1 MIAEQRS
8 LIQDLAR
15 SNEDYTRKFEQL
27 KLNCDSVPVHPEPI
41 LADHYNSMPTPKTTT
56 TQRSVHASAVGA
68 TSLRG
73 PSTGAQGLGPGPYM
87 GSWYSHESDTSLPDQ
102 FSWLQQQYRK
112 LMSTL
117 LMEVSASTYEI
128 ADDSRSRIKAEIVTI
143 HIREMEHIEQIQ
155 YSRPASLARPMAGP
169 VQQMQAQQCSY
180 SSLKPNQQMQI
191 QQIQAQQQSRM
202 QNPLMQAQQESF
214 SGPIPIKQMQQ
225 SYNSQMPPQQRQAQK
240 HSFGSLMR
248 NQQMQAQQE
257 CFSSP
262 IQIERKQQ
270 SYNSQMPLQQMQS
283 QKHSYSSLMQNQ
295 QMQGQ
300 QQSFSNQSAG
310 DYSASKINRDQIGTP
325 LLYKALPMPLPQDA
339 TYQDNSLQPLGIGAK
354 SHSTRGEHEQT
365 SAAESRRPMASMS
378 GASPPLGGPSQHSAM
393 GPMAAIPRYGTSSS
407 GVYSPATTL
416 DSGTQMPLSK
426 PLPYWTSLSLPPAAQ
441 SPFQGRHHTLPNP
454 DKAVAQESSNYG
466 PSVPQ
471 YYPPRAESPTLVSQ
485 GHASKPVSSRT
496 SGASKR
502 KLDSTSLSSQLP
514 VIDPYFSH
522 SKNISSSPRL
532 YKNERR
538 RNDHTAVTE
547 NTKTS
552 KVGASGEMHLAT
564 SCKHSGYQKASE
576 NNAVYSRDAISYN
589 AHRESSLERTLENH
603 TPEDWAENVVDELL
617 AAWTTLPVSAIRPA
631 SQHAGFAVVAV

>member
-27 KLNCDSVPVHPEPI
+27 KLSCDSVPVHPEPI
-41 LADHYNSMPTPKTTT
+41 LADHYNSRPTPKITT
-56 TQRSVHASAVGA
+56 TQGSVHASAVGA

-87 GSWYSHESDTSLPDQ
+87 GSWYFHEPDTSLPDQ
-102 FSWLQQQYRK
+102 ISWLQQQYRK

-117 LMEVSASTYEI
+117 LMEVSAPTYEI

-143 HIREMEHIEQIQ
+143 HIHEMEHMEQIQ
-155 YSRPASLARPMAGP
+155 YSRPASLARPMVGP
-169 VQQMQAQQCSY
+169 VQEMQAQQCSYSSLMQNQQMQGQQQHSY

-191 QQIQAQQQSRM
+191 QQIQAHQKSRM
-202 QNPLMQAQQESF
+202 RNQQTQAQQQSF
-214 SGPIPIKQMQQ
+214 SGPIPIEQMQQ
-225 SYNSQMPPQQRQAQK
+225 SFNSQRP
-240 HSFGSLMR
+240 L
-248 NQQMQAQQE
+248 QQMQAQQ
-257 CFSSP
+257 
-262 IQIERKQQ
+262 Q
-270 SYNSQMPLQQMQS
+270 SFNGSIPGE
-283 QKHSYSSLMQNQ
+283 

-300 QQSFSNQSAG
+300 QKSFSSQSAW
-310 DYSASKINRDQIGTP
+310 DYSASKINWGQIGTP
-325 LLYKALPMPLPQDA
+325 HKALPMPQNA
-339 TYQDNSLQPLGIGAK
+339 TYQYHSLQPLGMGAN

-365 SAAESRRPMASMS
+365 SAAQSGPPMASMS

-393 GPMAAIPRYGTSSS
+393 GPMAATPRYGTSSS

-416 DSGTQMPLSK
+416 DSETQMPLSK
-426 PLPYWTSLSLPPAAQ
+426 PLPYWTSLSLSPAAQ

-454 DKAVAQESSNYG
+454 DEAVAQESSNYG

-471 YYPPRAESPTLVSQ
+471 NCPPRAESPTLVSQ

-502 KLDSTSLSSQLP
+502 KLDSTGLSSQLP

-532 YKNERR
+532 YKNARR

-552 KVGASGEMHLAT
+552 EVGASGEMHRAT
-564 SCKHSGYQKASE
+564 SCKDSGNQKE

-589 AHRESSLERTLENH
+589 AHREISLERTLENH

>member
-27 KLNCDSVPVHPEPI
+27 KLSCDSVPVHPEPI

-102 FSWLQQQYRK
+102 LSWLQQQYRK

-117 LMEVSASTYEI
+117 LMEVSAPTYEI

-143 HIREMEHIEQIQ
+143 HIREMEHMEQIQ

-169 VQQMQAQQCSY
+169 VQQRQAQQYSL

-191 QQIQAQQQSRM
+191 QQIQAQPKSR
-202 QNPLMQAQQESF
+202 
-214 SGPIPIKQMQQ
+214 
-225 SYNSQMPPQQRQAQK
+225 
-240 HSFGSLMR
+240 MR
-248 NQQMQAQQE
+248 NQQTQAQQQS
-257 CFSSP
+257 FSYP
-262 IQIERKQQ
+262 IPIEPMQH
-270 SYNSQMPLQQMQS
+270 SFNSQVPLQQAQQQDLNGS
-283 QKHSYSSLMQNQ
+283 IPGE

-300 QQSFSNQSAG
+300 QQHSFCSQSAW

-325 LLYKALPMPLPQDA
+325 LLYKALPMPQDA
-339 TYQDNSLQPLGIGAK
+339 TYQDNSLQPLGMGAN

-365 SAAESRRPMASMS
+365 SAAPLRLPTASIS

-393 GPMAAIPRYGTSSS
+393 GPMAATPRYGTSSS
-407 GVYSPATTL
+407 GVYSPVTTL
-416 DSGTQMPLSK
+416 DSGTQMPLPK
-426 PLPYWTSLSLPPAAQ
+426 PLPYWTSMSLSPAAQ
-441 SPFQGRHHTLPNP
+441 SPFQGRRHTLPIP

-466 PSVPQ
+466 LGVPQ
-471 YYPPRAESPTLVSQ
+471 SYPPRAESPTLVSQ

-496 SGASKR
+496 SVACRRKR
-502 KLDSTSLSSQLP
+502 
-514 VIDPYFSH
+514 
-522 SKNISSSPRL
+522 PRL
-532 YKNERR
+532 NKNARR
-538 RNDHTAVTE
+538 RIDYTTVTKD
-547 NTKTS
+547 TKTS

-564 SCKHSGYQKASE
+564 SCKDSGNQKASE
-576 NNAVYSRDAISYN
+576 NNAAYSRDAISYN

-603 TPEDWAENVVDELL
+603 APEDWAENVVDELL

-631 SQHAGFAVVAV
+631 SQRAGFAVVAV

>member
-27 KLNCDSVPVHPEPI
+27 KLSCDSVPVHPEPI

-102 FSWLQQQYRK
+102 LSWLQQQYRK

-117 LMEVSASTYEI
+117 LMEVSAPTYEI

-143 HIREMEHIEQIQ
+143 HIREMEHMEQIQ

-169 VQQMQAQQCSY
+169 VQQRQAQQYSL

-191 QQIQAQQQSRM
+191 QQIQAQPKSR
-202 QNPLMQAQQESF
+202 
-214 SGPIPIKQMQQ
+214 
-225 SYNSQMPPQQRQAQK
+225 
-240 HSFGSLMR
+240 MR
-248 NQQMQAQQE
+248 NQQTQAQQQS
-257 CFSSP
+257 FSYP
-262 IQIERKQQ
+262 IPIEPMQH
-270 SYNSQMPLQQMQS
+270 SFNSQVPLQQAQQQDLNGS
-283 QKHSYSSLMQNQ
+283 IPGE

-300 QQSFSNQSAG
+300 QQHSFCSQSAW

-325 LLYKALPMPLPQDA
+325 LPLPMPQDA
-339 TYQDNSLQPLGIGAK
+339 TYQ
-354 SHSTRGEHEQT
+354 
-365 SAAESRRPMASMS
+365 
-378 GASPPLGGPSQHSAM
+378 SQHSAM
-393 GPMAAIPRYGTSSS
+393 GAMGLPPNYRTSSS

-426 PLPYWTSLSLPPAAQ
+426 PLPYWTSMSLSPAAQ
-441 SPFQGRHHTLPNP
+441 SPFSTSFDMP
-454 DKAVAQESSNYG
+454 VAQESSNYG
-466 PSVPQ
+466 PSIPQ
-471 YYPPRAESPTLVSQ
+471 NSPPRAESPTLVSQ

-496 SGASKR
+496 SAACKR
-502 KLDSTSLSSQLP
+502 KR
-514 VIDPYFSH
+514 
-522 SKNISSSPRL
+522 PRL
-532 YKNERR
+532 NKNARR
-538 RNDHTAVTE
+538 RIDYTAVTK
-547 NTKTS
+547 NTNTS

-564 SCKHSGYQKASE
+564 SCKDSGNQKASE
-576 NNAVYSRDAISYN
+576 NNAAYSRDAISYN

-603 TPEDWAENVVDELL
+603 APGDWAENVVDELL
-617 AAWTTLPVSAIRPA
+617 AAWTTLPVSVIRPA
-631 SQHAGFAVVAV
+631 SQRAGFAVVAV